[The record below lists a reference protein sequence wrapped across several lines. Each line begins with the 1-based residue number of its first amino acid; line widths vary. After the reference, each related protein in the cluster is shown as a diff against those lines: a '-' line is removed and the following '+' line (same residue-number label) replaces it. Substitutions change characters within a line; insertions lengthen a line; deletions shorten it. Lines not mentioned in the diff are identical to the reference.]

1 MTLELAVASE
11 RAPNRLCKAAKAMLN
26 VVYDP
31 LKRRFVDG
39 ISSSGKALEKL
50 EELKTYRENPVTK
63 MINEFTEAKKF
74 GDVGE
79 YRRQRAERMMQN
91 AA

>member
-50 EELKTYRENPVTK
+50 EELKNVSRKP
-63 MINEFTEAKKF
+63 
-74 GDVGE
+74 GDKDD
-79 YRRQRAERMMQN
+79 Q
-91 AA
+91 